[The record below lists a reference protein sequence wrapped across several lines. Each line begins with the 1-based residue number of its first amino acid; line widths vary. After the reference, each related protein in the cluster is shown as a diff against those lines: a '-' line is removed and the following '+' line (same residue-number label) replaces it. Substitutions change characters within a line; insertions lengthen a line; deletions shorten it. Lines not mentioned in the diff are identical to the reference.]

1 MSTAQDSQPL
11 TPSGVWRRFAAMGYD
26 MLLLASVL
34 FAVSGLAVA
43 VAGGP
48 IASGNVAFQLY
59 LLFITF
65 LYFAVF
71 WKRAGYTPGMRPW
84 RIRVERLDGSA
95 LDWRKTVVRFL
106 AAWVSLAAFGLG
118 FLWAFWD
125 VEKRMWHDR
134 LSGTR
139 VVKDWN
145 LYK

>member
-1 MSTAQDSQPL
+1 MSGAEDPYPI
-11 TPSGVWRRFAAMGYD
+11 TPAGAWRRLGAMGYD
-26 MLLLASVL
+26 LLLLASVL

-43 VAGGP
+43 VAGGA

-95 LDWRKTVVRFL
+95 LGWRQTVLRFFGAWL
-106 AAWVSLAAFGLG
+106 SFAACGLG
-118 FLWAFWD
+118 VLWAFWD
-125 VEKRMWHDR
+125 ADKRMWHDR

-139 VVKDWN
+139 VVKDWS